1 MKIYRLEGKEKLT
14 GNMIYTDWY
23 SATNPISVVEK
34 QFGLFSEFAYDIQV
48 VSKDVISLEEAE
60 NNGK

>member
-14 GNMIYTDWY
+14 GNMIYSAWY
-23 SATNPISVVEK
+23 SATNPIEVVEQ
-34 QFGLFSEFAYDIQV
+34 QFNWFSDLAYDVQV
-48 VSKDVISLEEAE
+48 VSKDVISLEEA

>member
-14 GNMIYTDWY
+14 GNKIYSAWY
-23 SATNPISVVEK
+23 SATNPIEVVEK
-34 QFGLFSEFAYDIQV
+34 QFTWFSDLAYDVQV
-48 VSKDVISLEEAE
+48 VSKDVISLAEVE